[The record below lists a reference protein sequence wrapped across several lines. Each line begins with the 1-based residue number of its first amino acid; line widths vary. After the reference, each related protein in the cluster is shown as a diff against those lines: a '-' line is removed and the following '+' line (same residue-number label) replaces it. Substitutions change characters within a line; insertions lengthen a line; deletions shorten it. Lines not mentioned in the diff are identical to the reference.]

1 MEAAQIEAELKQYIL
16 ETFVFAEEDADLAS
30 DVHLFDNGIIDSTGV
45 LELVGFLEE
54 QYEVEVADTEMLPE
68 NFETIA
74 ALTAFVRRK
83 QSAS

>member
-1 MEAAQIEAELKQYIL
+1 MEATQIETELKQYIL
-16 ETFVFAEEDADLAS
+16 ETFVYSEDDAELAS

-54 QYEVEVADTEMLPE
+54 QYELEVADTEMLPE

-74 ALTAFVRRK
+74 ALTAFVQRK
-83 QSAS
+83 QNGS

>member
-1 MEAAQIEAELKQYIL
+1 MEATQIESELKKYIL
-16 ETFVFAEEDADLAS
+16 ETFVYAEEDTSLAS

-74 ALTAFVRRK
+74 ALTAFVQQK
-83 QSAS
+83 QNAS